1 MALTAASH
9 PSIAIIG
16 AGVGGLILARALQQR
31 KVPFTIYEGDTSPAV
46 RTQGGS
52 LDLKKKSGQ
61 AALARVGLT
70 EAFDKYKRTK
80 DDYFT
85 IVNKVRYVHDR
96 NTHG

>member
-1 MALTAASH
+1 MAMTAASH

-31 KVPFTIYEGDTSPAV
+31 QVPFTIYEGDTSPVV

-70 EAFDKYKRTK
+70 EAFDKCKRAK

-85 IVNKVRYVHDR
+85 IVNKVCRAHSQWTY
-96 NTHG
+96 N